1 MARLIDFFKNIRK
14 LISFDIAKSIIF
26 FAGYPFTSRLADGY
40 YQRVFEID
48 SLLGSRCKRIYVD
61 KNFSNEQNS
70 WLSQVDET
78 TIVIGYYGG
87 AWKKAILN
95 IILYILIIISKR
107 IYIHSALRLEEAIP
121 FIRIPFV
128 NVFFDLHGA
137 VPEEADYLGDYKKKI
152 FYNYLERIAVEQA
165 AYVIV
170 VSVAMKNYLAFKYP
184 DVDLNN
190 KFIILPIFKSH
201 PVNYNRALTNRR
213 PVIIY
218 SGGVQKW
225 QQALKIVELINS
237 TSKLYRYTICTAD
250 PIFFRSHISVDAIEQ
265 DRVDIDCLTNRAL
278 MEKYTECDYGLILR
292 KDHILNRVSC
302 PTKLIEYL
310 CMGVIPVFDSDN
322 IGDFKKMGVQF
333 ISCSALYRNAL
344 PSIDARMEMVHNNYK
359 VYERFLRIQGV
370 GKLSLIKAIF
380 GDI

>member
-14 LISFDIAKSIIF
+14 LISFDIAKSIVF
-26 FAGYPFTSRLADGY
+26 FAGYPFASRLADGY

-70 WLSQVDET
+70 WLSQIDDA
-78 TIVIGYYGG
+78 TIVIGYYGH
-87 AWKKAILN
+87 AHNK
-95 IILYILIIISKR
+95 IILFIIVYILVIISKR
-107 IYIHSALRLEEAIP
+107 IYVHSALRLEEAIP

-152 FYNYLERIAVEQA
+152 FYNYLERIAIERA

-170 VSVAMKNYLAFKYP
+170 VSVAMRIYLISKYP
-184 DVDLNN
+184 DIELKT
-190 KFIILPIFKSH
+190 KFIVLPIFKSYSL
-201 PVNYNRALTNRR
+201 NYNRYLSDQR
-213 PVIIY
+213 PVVIY
-218 SGGVQKW
+218 AGGVQKW
-225 QQALKIVELINS
+225 QQVLKIIELINS
-237 TSKLYRYTICTAD
+237 TSKLYRYAICTPD
-250 PIFFRSHISVDAIEQ
+250 PFFFRAHISVDAIEQ
-265 DRVDIDCLTNRAL
+265 GRVDINCLTNRAL

-292 KDHILNRVSC
+292 EDHIVNRVSC

-310 CMGVIPVFDSDN
+310 CMGIIPVFDSDN

-344 PSIDARMEMVHNNYK
+344 PSIDARAAMIYNNYK
-359 VYERFLRIQGV
+359 VYDRFLRIQSA
-370 GKLSLIKAIF
+370 GKLSLIKAVF